1 MVGLFNVLLGCSF
14 STIFV
19 MVPLCCD
26 FNYCYNAFNVKGYL
40 TIGLIE
46 GNNADKLMNLYK
58 SIINIELE
66 E

>member
-1 MVGLFNVLLGCSF
+1 
-14 STIFV
+14 